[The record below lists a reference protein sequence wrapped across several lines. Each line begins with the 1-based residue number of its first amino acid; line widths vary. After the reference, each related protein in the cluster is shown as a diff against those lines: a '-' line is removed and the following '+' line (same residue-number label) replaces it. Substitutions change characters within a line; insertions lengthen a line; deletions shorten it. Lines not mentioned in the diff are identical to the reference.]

1 MTSVP
6 RDYKETAKWYKLAAE
21 QGNARAQYN
30 RGVMAANG
38 WGVLA
43 DYVIAQMQNNI
54 AAANRNEKGAENR
67 EDLIKK
73 MTPED
78 ISNAEAMA
86 GVRMNCNYEK
96 CGY

>member
-43 DYVIAQMQNNI
+43 DYVIAQM
-54 AAANRNEKGAENR
+54 
-67 EDLIKK
+67 
-73 MTPED
+73 
-78 ISNAEAMA
+78 
-86 GVRMNCNYEK
+86 
-96 CGY
+96 